1 MKCVICKKGD
11 TAPGHATV
19 TLERAGTIAVIRNVP
34 ADICQ
39 DCGEYYLSE
48 ETSKRVM
55 DQAEDQAE
63 AAATRRAEVEVAP
76 FAA

>member
-19 TLERAGTIAVIRNVP
+19 TLERAGTLSVIRNVP
-34 ADICQ
+34 ADVCQ
-39 DCGEYYLSE
+39 ECGEYYLSAD
-48 ETSKRVM
+48 TSTRVLA
-55 DQAEDQAE
+55 QAES
-63 AAATRRAEVEVAP
+63 AAKRLVEVEVAP